1 MNESEVKRIQLNSAR
16 QAFEDAQQ
24 AYISTLDPAQ
34 QSQARSQEPDAKQL
48 MAEAEAAAV
57 VSEVLLNSLENTI
70 THHSVPA
77 AAADAITSM
86 ATEDTKRLH
95 KEIEETKAQIRVEKR
110 KFLDSG
116 PQVSPAV
123 GGLYF
128 TAVPDNQALL
138 IFLSCYTA
146 FWLFLG
152 IMLLTNQI
160 PIPYISGMSSN
171 DRIKLVLGTWVL
183 LIVVTY
189 LGFYM
194 FT

>member
-16 QAFEDAQQ
+16 QAYEDAQQ
-24 AYISTLDPAQ
+24 AYISTLDPSK
-34 QSQARSQEPDAKQL
+34 QSQVRGQEPDAKQL
-48 MAEAEAAAV
+48 MAEAEAAAL
-57 VSEVLLNSLENTI
+57 VSEVMLNSLQNTI

-77 AAADAITSM
+77 KVADAITSM
-86 ATEDTKRLH
+86 ASEDTKRLQ

-110 KFLDSG
+110 KFLDGG

-138 IFLSCYTA
+138 VFLSCYSA

-152 IMLLTNQI
+152 VMLLTNQI
-160 PIPYISGMSSN
+160 PIPYISGMTSG
-171 DRIKLVLGTWVL
+171 DRIKLVVSTWVL

-189 LGFYM
+189 LGFFM